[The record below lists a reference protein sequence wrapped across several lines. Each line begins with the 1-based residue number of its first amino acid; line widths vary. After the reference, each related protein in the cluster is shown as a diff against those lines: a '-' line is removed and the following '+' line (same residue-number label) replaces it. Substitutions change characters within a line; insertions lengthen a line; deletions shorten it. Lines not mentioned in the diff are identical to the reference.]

1 MEISAGIAIICNFR
15 RILLVHPTNF
25 GWKNNL
31 GLPKGH
37 VEEGEG
43 IYEAAKRELYEETGI
58 KIDDR
63 FVRNK
68 DTKPFSVLYR
78 KDGEKKPF
86 KKAYI
91 YVAFIKDVSD
101 IGLDSL
107 QIPIG
112 RIPMPDEVDHAAF
125 YTKGECEG
133 LISHKFAPFT
143 KLLKE

>member
-1 MEISAGIAIICNFR
+1 MEVSAGMAIICDFK
-15 RILLVHPTNF
+15 RILLVHPTSF
-25 GWKNNL
+25 GWRNNL

-43 IYEAAKRELYEETGI
+43 LYEAAKRELYEETGI
-58 KIDDR
+58 RIDDK

-68 DTKPFSVLYR
+68 DGKPFSVLYR

-91 YVAFIKDVSD
+91 YVAFIKRVQD
-101 IGLDSL
+101 IGLESY
-107 QIPIG
+107 QVPTSQ
-112 RIPMPDEVDHAAF
+112 IPMPEEVDHAAF

-133 LISHKFAPFT
+133 LISNKFAPFT
-143 KLLKE
+143 KFLKE